1 MSTEPFLA
9 LDRAIADGMLH
20 LHRVAKPSICDVIDV
35 QLDNNLLDSPQFE
48 FVDRP
53 PSESWAEAAIGRIKP
68 NPAKPR
74 PLESILPSII
84 VRRGF
89 DRFVCYC
96 ARRRVEID
104 AAHAGAGDLDNMR
117 RRVKFVG
124 LHQLLR

>member
-1 MSTEPFLA
+1 M
-9 LDRAIADGMLH
+9 
-20 LHRVAKPSICDVIDV
+20 DV

-53 PSESWAEAAIGRIKP
+53 PNESRAESAIGRIKP

-117 RRVKFVG
+117 RDFISSFRRLCAAI
-124 LHQLLR
+124 LHFAEQNRFGMPG